1 MQEQET
7 TIEYV
12 DFKSRSYP
20 ISKYKCL
27 SCKARFLD
35 ADDNYAY
42 CPYCGKRI
50 VEVVTVDK
58 D

>member
-1 MQEQET
+1 MEET

-35 ADDNYAY
+35 VDDNYVY